1 MTTDNLLLSDTHHDE
16 STACQVKSILL
27 QIGLAAFAQER
38 GVALV
43 DLFEPGKPRRRRSM
57 KASVAIRFGHSISC
71 AYCTPTSMP
80 IRTAARPPDRYIS
93 NALGPLHD
101 LL

>member
-1 MTTDNLLLSDTHHDE
+1 
-16 STACQVKSILL
+16 
-27 QIGLAAFAQER
+27 
-38 GVALV
+38 
-43 DLFEPGKPRRRRSM
+43 M